1 MKITKGLNIA
11 ITGGPAQIIADDIES
26 KSPAI
31 STVAVIGTDYNLLRP
46 SMLVAVGDKVKLGQ
60 ALYTDKSNPGF
71 NYTSPGAGTI
81 THINRGAKR
90 ALLSIVIKLDE
101 NEEHVELPKFDEN
114 GLDALSEAEA
124 RNILQESGA
133 WTAIRTRPY
142 SKTPEVDHQP
152 AGIFVKAIDT
162 DPLSANPSI
171 VINHKA
177 KAFQD
182 GLKVLVKLT
191 RGKVYVC
198 QHEEAMLPDLPET
211 NEGADKIV
219 TKKFSGKHPA
229 GLVGT
234 HIHNILP
241 VSAERSVWH
250 LSYQDVIAIGMLF
263 ATGKRYVDRIIAL
276 SGPMVKEPRL
286 IISRM
291 GASTNEIVKDQLKPG
306 DARVISGSILN
317 GRHALGSR
325 AFVGRF
331 ALQVSVVSEGQ
342 PREFLHW
349 VNPFLKQFSIMN
361 VFVKRE
367 TEYDFSSS
375 QNGSPRAMVPLGNYE
390 AVMPLDILP
399 TQLLRALLIR
409 DTETAQKLGCLEM
422 DEEDLALCTFVC
434 HSKYEYGPALRACL
448 EIIEREG

>member
-1 MKITKGLNIA
+1 MKINKGLDIA
-11 ITGGPAQIIADDIES
+11 ITGEPIQEIPEDIES
-26 KSPAI
+26 RSPAI
-31 STVAVIGTDYNLLRP
+31 SKVAVIGTDYNLLRP

-81 THINRGAKR
+81 TEINRGAKR
-90 ALLSIVIKLDE
+90 ALLSIVIELDE

-114 GLDALSEAEA
+114 GLDSLSEADA

-133 WTAIRTRPY
+133 WTAFRTRPY

-162 DPLSANPSI
+162 DPLSASPSV

-177 KAFQD
+177 ESFQN
-182 GLKVLVKLT
+182 GLKILAKLT

-198 QHEEAMLPDLPET
+198 QHESDTLPELPET
-211 NEGADKIV
+211 HEGKDKIV

-241 VSAERSVWH
+241 VNAERSVWH
-250 LSYQDVIAIGMLF
+250 LNYQDVIAIGKLF
-263 ATGKRYVDRIIAL
+263 TTGKRYVDRIISLA
-276 SGPMVKEPRL
+276 GPMVKEPRL
-286 IISRM
+286 IVSRM
-291 GASTNEIVKDQLKPG
+291 GASTNEIIESELKPG

-317 GRHALGSR
+317 GQHALGKR

-331 ALQVSVVSEGQ
+331 SMQVSVVSEGQ

-349 VNPFLKQFSIMN
+349 VNPFLKHFSTMN
-361 VFVKRE
+361 VFLEKKE
-367 TEYDFSSS
+367 KYDFSSS

-390 AVMPLDILP
+390 EVMPLDILP

-409 DTETAQKLGCLEM
+409 DTETAQKLGCLEL

>member
-1 MKITKGLNIA
+1 MKITKGLDIA

-26 KSPAI
+26 KSPVI

-90 ALLSIVIKLDE
+90 ALLSIVIRLDE

-152 AGIFVKAIDT
+152 VGIFVKAIDT
-162 DPLSANPSI
+162 DPLCAYPSV

-182 GLKVLVKLT
+182 GLKVLAKLT
-191 RGKVYVC
+191 QGKVYVC
-198 QHEEAMLPDLPET
+198 QHEEAVLPDLPET
-211 NEGADKIV
+211 NEGIDKIV
-219 TKKFSGKHPA
+219 TEKFSGKHPA

-250 LSYQDVIAIGMLF
+250 INYQDVIAIGMLF
-263 ATGKRYVDRIIAL
+263 ATGKRYCHRIMAL

-291 GASTNEIVKDQLKPG
+291 GASTNEIVKDQLHPG

-317 GRHALGSR
+317 GQHALGSR

-331 ALQVSVVSEGQ
+331 SLQVSVVSEGQ

-349 VNPFLKQFSIMN
+349 VNPFLKQFSMMN
-361 VFVKRE
+361 VFLKRE
-367 TEYDFSSS
+367 TEYNFSSS

-409 DTETAQKLGCLEM
+409 DTETAQKLGCLEL

>member
-1 MKITKGLNIA
+1 MKITKGLDIA
-11 ITGGPAQIIADDIES
+11 ITGDPVQIIPDDIES
-26 KSPAI
+26 TSPSI
-31 STVAVIGTDYNLLRP
+31 TSVAVIGTDYNLLRP

-60 ALYTDKSNPGF
+60 ALFTDKSNPGF
-71 NYTSPGAGTI
+71 NYTAPGAGTI
-81 THINRGAKR
+81 TQINRGAKR
-90 ALLSIVIKLDE
+90 ALLSVVIELDE
-101 NEEHVELPKFDEN
+101 KEEHVELPKFDEN
-114 GLDALSEAEA
+114 GLDGLPEDEA
-124 RNILQESGA
+124 RKILQESGA

-162 DPLSANPSI
+162 DPLSASPAVI
-171 VINHKA
+171 INHKA

-182 GLKVLVKLT
+182 GLKVLAKLT

-198 QHEEAMLPDLPET
+198 QHADENLPELPESK
-211 NEGADKIV
+211 EGADKIV
-219 TKKFSGKHPA
+219 AKKFSGKHPA

-241 VSAERSVWH
+241 VNAERSVWH
-250 LSYQDVIAIGMLF
+250 LNYQDVIAIGMLF

-291 GASTNEIVKDQLKPG
+291 GASTNEIVKGQLKEG

-317 GRHALGSR
+317 GQHALGRR
-325 AFVGRF
+325 AYVGRF

-342 PREFLHW
+342 PRQFMHW
-349 VNPFLKQFSIMN
+349 VNPFLKHFSIMN
-361 VFVKRE
+361 VFLKRE
-367 TEYDFSSS
+367 TQYDFTSS

-409 DTETAQKLGCLEM
+409 DTETAQKLGCLEL

-448 EIIEREG
+448 EMIERDG

>member
-1 MKITKGLNIA
+1 MKISKGLDIA
-11 ITGGPAQIIADDIES
+11 ITGAPLQIIADDIEA
-26 KSPAI
+26 KSPSI

-46 SMLVAVGDKVKLGQ
+46 SMLVAVGDKVKLGE
-60 ALYTDKSNPGF
+60 ALFTDKSNPGF

-81 THINRGAKR
+81 TEVNRGAKR
-90 ALLSIVIKLDE
+90 ALLSIVIELDKK
-101 NEEHVELPKFDEN
+101 EEHVELPKFDEN
-114 GLDALSEAEA
+114 GLDDLPENQA
-124 RNILQESGA
+124 RKILQESGT

-162 DPLSANPSI
+162 DPLSADPAVI
-171 VINHKA
+171 INHKP

-182 GLKVLVKLT
+182 GLKVLAKLT

-198 QHEEAMLPDLPET
+198 QHEEASLPALPET
-211 NEGADKIV
+211 KEGADKIV
-219 TKKFSGKHPA
+219 TKTFSGKHPA

-250 LSYQDVIAIGMLF
+250 LNYQDVIAIGMLF
-263 ATGKRYVDRIIAL
+263 ATGKRYCDRIIAL
-276 SGPMVKEPRL
+276 AGPKVKEPRL

-291 GASTNEIVKDQLKPG
+291 GASTNETIEGQLESG
-306 DARVISGSILN
+306 DVRVISGSILN
-317 GRHALGSR
+317 GQHALGRR
-325 AFVGRF
+325 AYLGRF
-331 ALQVSVVSEGQ
+331 SLQVSVVSEGQ

-349 VNPFLKQFSIMN
+349 VNPFLKQFSLMN
-361 VFVKRE
+361 VFMERK
-367 TEYDFSSS
+367 TEYNFSSS

-390 AVMPLDILP
+390 SVMPLDILP
-399 TQLLRALLIR
+399 TQLLRALLTR
-409 DTETAQKLGCLEM
+409 DTELAQKLGCLEL

-448 EIIEREG
+448 EMIERDG